1 MKMVAKDDPRF
12 MEEPIQFLQF
22 MQKLTPEKRS
32 ALIAALNKKDYAALA
47 QFGIDAK
54 WMTEH
59 AQKLKLQATELS
71 DQYPELFRA
80 KA

>member
-1 MKMVAKDDPRF
+1 MKTAAKDDPRF

-22 MQKLTPEKRS
+22 MQKLTPEKRCAFIT
-32 ALIAALNKKDYAALA
+32 ALKKKDYAALA
-47 QFGIDAK
+47 QFGMDAK

-59 AQKLKLQATELS
+59 AQKLKLQATELC